1 MIPIIMSLLF
11 WGFILITS
19 FILFPIALLIW
30 LVTFLFDRRL
40 VILHI
45 FTSFWASLY
54 TWLNPLWRVTINGRE
69 RIYSKRTYII
79 VSNHQSLVDIL
90 VLFRLF
96 VHYKWVSKIE
106 IFKVPLIGWNMVLN
120 RYIKLNRGSTA
131 SNREMMLAC
140 EKTLEAGSSI
150 LMFPEGTRSPDGEIR
165 SFKKGAFELALK
177 TKKSILPIAIEGS
190 SKALPKKGFIL
201 KGKHQIRVQVL
212 DEIPYQNFANDSV
225 DTLTEKVHLI
235 IKDEIERIRNEYRIS
250 NQ

>member
-1 MIPIIMSLLF
+1 
-11 WGFILITS
+11 
-19 FILFPIALLIW
+19 
-30 LVTFLFDRRL
+30 
-40 VILHI
+40 
-45 FTSFWASLY
+45 
-54 TWLNPLWRVTINGRE
+54 
-69 RIYSKRTYII
+69 
-79 VSNHQSLVDIL
+79 
-90 VLFRLF
+90 
-96 VHYKWVSKIE
+96 
-106 IFKVPLIGWNMVLN
+106 MVLN